1 MRAVVWVLFGVV
13 IAIGSFANSY
23 DKLTETRVSCGYHQ
37 MSRGDS
43 CQEFGGS
50 SVRERSY
57 AEQRSANQ
65 NEGLISLVVGFVA
78 LVATLIYLIIVIG
91 QRVEA
96 RQRT

>member
-13 IAIGSFANSY
+13 IAIVSFANSY
-23 DKLTETRVSCGYHQ
+23 DKLTETRVSCGYQQ
-37 MSRGDS
+37 MSRGDR
-43 CQEFGGS
+43 CQEIGGS
-50 SVRERSY
+50 SLRERSY

-78 LVATLIYLIIVIG
+78 LVASLIYSIIAVG

-96 RQRT
+96 RRGT